1 MDIGK
6 FKTEEEYV
14 SQMRTGALLNPRID
28 STFKAMFTQPT
39 KESRAALHSFLEA
52 ATEEKIK
59 SFELTANDAPVSYN
73 GQRNVSYD
81 IACVLDDGRIAEIEM
96 QAFDQQYDY
105 GKRAEYH
112 VARLETT
119 YLEKGDD
126 WQSAPVVFQI
136 TVLNFHYTPKSRNAI
151 NRYAMRTKDGLELSN
166 TLNVVFIEL
175 PKISKREKTIDTNS
189 KLENWALFL
198 KDADNPKKQDFIKN
212 LTSKEDGLMQAKK
225 SLSNISKNKEL
236 WIAQW
241 KQESFERD
249 IRSGLNAA
257 MQQGIAQ
264 GLQQGIAQG
273 LQQGIAQGLQ
283 QGITQE
289 KIATARAMLADGIS
303 AVQIAKWTGLTPEEI
318 ANL

>member
-28 STFKAMFTQPT
+28 STFKALFTQPT

-136 TVLNFHYTPKSRNAI
+136 TVLNFHYTPKNKNAI

-175 PKISKREKTIDTNS
+175 PKITKLEKSIDTNS

-198 KDADNPKKQDFIKN
+198 KDADNPKKQEFIQN

-273 LQQGIAQGLQ
+273 LQQGMTQGIQ
-283 QGITQE
+283 QGITQVA
-289 KIATARAMLADGIS
+289 KNMLSTGIPLE
-303 AVQIAKWTGLTPEEI
+303 QISKLTGLSETE
-318 ANL
+318 LQSL

>member
-136 TVLNFHYTPKSRNAI
+136 TVLNFHYTPKNKNAI

-264 GLQQGIAQG
+264 GLQQGI
-273 LQQGIAQGLQ
+273 
-283 QGITQE
+283 TQE